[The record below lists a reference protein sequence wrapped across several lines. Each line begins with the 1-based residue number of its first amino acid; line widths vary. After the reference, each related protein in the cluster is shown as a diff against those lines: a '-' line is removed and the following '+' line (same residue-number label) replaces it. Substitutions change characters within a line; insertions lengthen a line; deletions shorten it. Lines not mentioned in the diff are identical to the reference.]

1 MDGEK
6 SRFLFFFSPGESRQ
20 NCPKADIW
28 DVSQPVL
35 AVAINRLTGFS
46 YLGMFDYRAGFKDI
60 GSWKTTKT
68 RPPVKYIWRKLVG
81 VVWKVTSEY
90 CTPSGE
96 ALLWYMGD
104 LKATPFLFNKKSES
118 KN

>member
-1 MDGEK
+1 MKYCGWGK
-6 SRFLFFFSPGESRQ
+6 VLIPFFFFFPGESRQ

-60 GSWKTTKT
+60 LGRQL
-68 RPPVKYIWRKLVG
+68 RPG
-81 VVWKVTSEY
+81 
-90 CTPSGE
+90 
-96 ALLWYMGD
+96 LL
-104 LKATPFLFNKKSES
+104 
-118 KN
+118 